1 MPSSRFP
8 RIPVTL
14 SFLLLGLAAC
24 QPASSSSAEV
34 AAAAADTAQAEAP
47 DASPPA
53 SAAAA
58 ADTTPLARLRGQV
71 SYPSE
76 YVPAMRVCAIAAD
89 DPGTGH
95 CGETAQNAPDF
106 DLAVPAGDWWL
117 LAWPLDEAAGDPGV
131 LSNASDCIARAD
143 IGCDDHA
150 LAAITVTAGETR
162 EGLAINDWYYDPR
175 EFPPPMQPRPALR

>member
-8 RIPVTL
+8 RIPLTL

-24 QPASSSSAEV
+24 QPESSSSAEV

-53 SAAAA
+53 SAA

-117 LAWPLDEAAGDPGV
+117 VAWPLDEAAGDPGV

>member
-8 RIPVTL
+8 RIPLTL

-53 SAAAA
+53 SAA

-131 LSNASDCIARAD
+131 LSHASDCIARAD

>member
-8 RIPVTL
+8 RIPLTL

-24 QPASSSSAEV
+24 QPESSSSAEV

-53 SAAAA
+53 SAA

-131 LSNASDCIARAD
+131 LSHASDCIARAD

>member
-8 RIPVTL
+8 RIPLTL

-24 QPASSSSAEV
+24 QPESSSSAEV

-53 SAAAA
+53 SAA

-89 DPGTGH
+89 DPGTGY

-150 LAAITVTAGETR
+150 LAAITVTAGEAR